1 VLLEV
6 LGPNQTT
13 MNTNIAIAVR
23 PRKVRGYKSF
33 ICHVSSSSYSPWW
46 DLANGGAPVPV
57 ICHGGTSPEA
67 VTPAPVICHGGT
79 SPSAVTSYL
88 PWWDLAIGGNQLQLF
103 AMVGPRQGR

>member
-33 ICHVSSSSYSPWW
+33 ICHVSSSSYLPWW

-79 SPSAVTSYL
+79 SPLAVKIDVSL
-88 PWWDLAIGGNQLQLF
+88 NELF
-103 AMVGPRQGR
+103 N